1 VEEARGSST
10 AGVSTGE
17 SVTAAGAG
25 GDTGSDAPAGGG
37 HGVGG
42 GHSAGGGHGVGGGR
56 RGAGDGLV
64 VAVDGPGGS
73 GKSTIARAVA
83 TRLGLRYLDTGA
95 MYRAV
100 TQLALER
107 RIDLEDAAAVGELAE
122 RAALASGTDPRHPT
136 VSIDGTNVDAEIR
149 TRAVT
154 NAVSA
159 VAAVPAVRRRL
170 VAQQREI
177 ISSARAAGGIVVE
190 GRDIGLVVAPD
201 APVKIFLT
209 ASTEVRALRRSRQL
223 GEKGVDDVA
232 RTLAE
237 LGRRD
242 VLDSTRTADPLAI
255 SPDAVVLDSSGL
267 SVDDVVTEVL
277 RYCERALAAT
287 P

>member
-1 VEEARGSST
+1 
-10 AGVSTGE
+10 
-17 SVTAAGAG
+17 VTPAGAG
-25 GDTGSDAPAGGG
+25 GGTGGDTATGGADSGAARGS
-37 HGVGG
+37 V
-42 GHSAGGGHGVGGGR
+42 
-56 RGAGDGLV
+56 GDGLV

-83 TRLGLRYLDTGA
+83 ARLGLRYLDTGA

-100 TQLALER
+100 TWLALER
-107 RIDLEDAAAVGELAE
+107 RVDLQDAGALAELAE
-122 RAALASGTDPRHPT
+122 RTTVTSGTDPERST
-136 VSIDGTNVDAEIR
+136 VSVNGTNVDAEIR
-149 TRAVT
+149 GRAVT
-154 NAVSA
+154 NAVST

-170 VAQQREI
+170 VAVQREI
-177 ISSARAAGGIVVE
+177 IAAARAEGGIVAE

-223 GEKGVDDVA
+223 GEDGVDDVA

-255 SPDAVVLDSSGL
+255 APDAVVLDSTGL

-277 RYCERALAAT
+277 RHCERALAAT

>member
-1 VEEARGSST
+1 VQHDHRYDEES
-10 AGVSTGE
+10 
-17 SVTAAGAG
+17 
-25 GDTGSDAPAGGG
+25 
-37 HGVGG
+37 
-42 GHSAGGGHGVGGGR
+42 GGR
-56 RGAGDGLV
+56 REPGLV

-73 GKSTIARAVA
+73 GKSTVAKAVA
-83 TRLGLRYLDTGA
+83 RRLGLRYLDTGA

-107 RIDLEDAAAVGELAE
+107 RIDLEDPEAVAELAE
-122 RAALASGTDPRHPT
+122 RAVLTPGTDPDNP
-136 VSIDGTNVDAEIR
+136 SIAVNEVRVDAEIR

-159 VAAVPAVRRRL
+159 VSAVAAVRRRL
-170 VAQQREI
+170 VARQRQLIAEAVE
-177 ISSARAAGGIVVE
+177 SAGGIVVE

-201 APVKIFLT
+201 APVKVFLT
-209 ASTEVRALRRSRQL
+209 ASTEVRALRRSREL

-242 VLDSTRTADPLAI
+242 ELDSTRKVDPLQAA
-255 SPDAVVLDSSGL
+255 PDAIVVDSSGM
-267 SVDDVVTEVL
+267 SVDEVVEEVL
-277 RYCERALAAT
+277 RHIAAAGFAAAAPGPT